1 MTGDVMKIGIA
12 GTGKM
17 GLAIGQRL
25 LGLGHTLVVWNR
37 NSARAEPLVA
47 AGASRVQQPQELS
60 QSCDIVISLLTDATA
75 VEQVYGGPNGLL
87 QHTHALLIEM
97 STVAPEFQAE
107 MARKAAQAGARY
119 LECPV
124 SGSIGPAKE
133 GKLIGFV
140 GGDAQTVQHAQD
152 FLNQLCRKVVKV
164 GAHGNGARMKLCVN
178 LPLMVYWQTLS
189 EALALV
195 QGLDIDAK
203 ELVEVLSESSGG
215 PNMLKVRGGMLADA
229 IAGQPQAT
237 VTVDLATMRKD
248 VKTMVEQGTRAGH
261 DMPLTQ
267 TTLQHLDAAIAQGL
281 GGVDCT
287 RFPLWLLKP

>member
-1 MTGDVMKIGIA
+1 MNIGIA

-25 LGLGHTLVVWNR
+25 LGLGHQLTVWNR
-37 NSARAEPLVA
+37 NPARAQPLVA
-47 AGASRVQQPQELS
+47 AGARQVQQPQELS
-60 QSCDIVISLLTDATA
+60 QTCDIVISLLTDAAA
-75 VEQVYGGPNGLL
+75 VEQVYSGPQGLL
-87 QHTHALLIEM
+87 QQPRALLIEM
-97 STVAPEFQAE
+97 STVAPEFQAQ
-107 MARKAAQAGARY
+107 MATKAAQVGARY

-140 GGDAQTVQHAQD
+140 GGSPEHVQAAQEL
-152 FLNQLCRKVVKV
+152 LNQLCRKVVKV
-164 GAHGNGARMKLCVN
+164 GAHGHGARMKLCVN

-195 QGLDIDAK
+195 QGMDIDAK

-248 VKTMVEQGTRAGH
+248 VKTMVEQGTQRGH
-261 DMPLTQ
+261 AMPLAQ
-267 TTLQHLDAAIAQGL
+267 TTLQNLDAAIAQGL
-281 GGVDCT
+281 SGLDCT
-287 RFPLWLLKP
+287 QFPLWLLKH

>member
-1 MTGDVMKIGIA
+1 MNIGIA

-25 LGLGHTLVVWNR
+25 LGLGHSLAVWNR
-37 NSARAEPLVA
+37 NPARAEPLVA
-47 AGASRVQQPQELS
+47 AGASRVQHPQELS
-60 QSCDIVISLLTDATA
+60 QTCDILISLLTDANA
-75 VEQVYGGPNGLL
+75 VEQVYCGPHGLF
-87 QHTHALLIEM
+87 QHPHALLIEM

-107 MARKAAQAGARY
+107 MAQKAAQAGARY

-140 GGDAQTVQHAQD
+140 GGSPEHVQIAQEL
-152 FLNQLCRKVVKV
+152 LNQMCRKLVKV
-164 GAHGNGARMKLCVN
+164 GAAGNGARMKLCVN

-195 QGLDIDAK
+195 RELDIDAK
-203 ELVEVLSESSGG
+203 ELVDVLSESSGG

-248 VKTMVEQGTRAGH
+248 VKTMVEQGTKAGH
-261 DMPLTQ
+261 GMPLAQ

-281 GGVDCT
+281 GGLDCT
-287 RFPLWLLKP
+287 QFPLWVLKQ

>member
-1 MTGDVMKIGIA
+1 
-12 GTGKM
+12 
-17 GLAIGQRL
+17 
-25 LGLGHTLVVWNR
+25 
-37 NSARAEPLVA
+37 
-47 AGASRVQQPQELS
+47 
-60 QSCDIVISLLTDATA
+60 
-75 VEQVYGGPNGLL
+75 
-87 QHTHALLIEM
+87 M

-107 MARKAAQAGARY
+107 MAHKAAQAGARY

-140 GGDAQTVQHAQD
+140 GGSPEHVHIAQD
-152 FLNQLCRKVVKV
+152 LLNQMCRKVVKV

-195 QGLDIDAK
+195 RELDIDAK
-203 ELVEVLSESSGG
+203 ELVDVLSESSGG

-248 VKTMVEQGTRAGH
+248 VKTMVEQGTKAGH
-261 DMPLTQ
+261 GMPLAQ

-281 GGVDCT
+281 GGLDCT
-287 RFPLWLLKP
+287 QFPLWVLKQ